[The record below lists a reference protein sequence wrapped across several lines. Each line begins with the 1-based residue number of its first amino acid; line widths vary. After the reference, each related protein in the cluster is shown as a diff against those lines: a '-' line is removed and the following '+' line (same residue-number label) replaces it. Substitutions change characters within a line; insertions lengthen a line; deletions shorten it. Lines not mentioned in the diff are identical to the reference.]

1 MQQKTFKKTIL
12 IDLDGVLNEY
22 VGKYDTN
29 FIPKPKNGVDK
40 FLENLY
46 LDFDLRLFTTRN
58 KLSASKWLIENNLDK
73 YFSDITNIKELSWLI
88 IDDRCLK
95 FEGNY
100 EDLIQKINNFKAW
113 YK

>member
-1 MQQKTFKKTIL
+1 M
-12 IDLDGVLNEY
+12 VLKGCSHFSFVE
-22 VGKYDTN
+22 KPYDFN
-29 FIPKPKNGVDK
+29 IIVDK

-58 KLSASKWLIENNLDK
+58 KLLASKWLIENNLDK